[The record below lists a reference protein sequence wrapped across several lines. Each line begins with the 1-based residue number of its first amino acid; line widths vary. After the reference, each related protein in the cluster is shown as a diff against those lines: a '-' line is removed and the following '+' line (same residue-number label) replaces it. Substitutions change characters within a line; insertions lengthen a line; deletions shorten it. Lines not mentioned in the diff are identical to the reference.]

1 MFFSNRNFISKYNL
15 FLEIYFTYVLTIIN
29 FDIKVKE
36 NMQVNV
42 FLFGITKDLVG
53 KQRLQMNLTEPATVA
68 DFKKSLSEKYPE
80 LIELNSLAIAV
91 NSEYATDEIVIR
103 SNDEI
108 ALIPPVSGG

>member
-1 MFFSNRNFISKYNL
+1 
-15 FLEIYFTYVLTIIN
+15 
-29 FDIKVKE
+29 
-36 NMQVNV
+36 MQVNV